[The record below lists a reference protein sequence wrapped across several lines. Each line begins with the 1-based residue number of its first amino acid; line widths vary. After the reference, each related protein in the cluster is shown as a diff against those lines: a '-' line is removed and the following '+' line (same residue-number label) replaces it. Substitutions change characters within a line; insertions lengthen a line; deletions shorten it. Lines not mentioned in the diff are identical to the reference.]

1 MKAIIHFPNDP
12 SVGFFPETFEAE
24 IPFNTEQDVNDY
36 GKEALRCEITKLYNT
51 MYEECICKVHFDFEN
66 IND

>member
-24 IPFNTEQDVNDY
+24 IPFNTEQDVNEY
-36 GKEALRCEITKLYNT
+36 GKECEITKLYNT
-51 MYEECICKVHFDFEN
+51 MYEECICKVHFEFEN